1 MIGNNGHMSDATHGF
16 EGVLDYLTN
25 EILEG
30 RVVPGDRLP
39 NERILA
45 AQLGASRSAVREAIK
60 VLNAQ
65 GVLTSS
71 AGPGGGTRVAAR
83 QGAAL
88 GRMLR
93 LHVALDAISFTEVTE
108 TRVVLERAAATAAA
122 EQRNDAGLADLTA
135 IVAAMWAATDAASF
149 NQLDTSFHVA
159 IARLGANRLVR
170 DVTVAIRE
178 AVARPI
184 LLAEERLHVWDAMRE
199 RLNREHEGI
208 VEALRL
214 GDGELAA
221 QRCEDHIRSA
231 HRSLLP

>member
-1 MIGNNGHMSDATHGF
+1 MTDTTHGF

-39 NERILA
+39 NERVLA

-60 VLNAQ
+60 VLDAQ
-65 GVLTSS
+65 GVLTSL
-71 AGPGGGTRVAAR
+71 AGPGGGTRVAAQ
-83 QGAAL
+83 QGDAL

-93 LHVALDAISFTEVTE
+93 LHVALDAISFAEVTE
-108 TRVVLERAAATAAA
+108 TRVVLERAAAMAAA
-122 EQRNDAGLADLTA
+122 EQRDDAGLAELAA
-135 IVAAMWAATDAASF
+135 IIAAMWATPDAARF
-149 NQLDTSFHVA
+149 NSLDTSFHVT
-159 IARLGANRLVR
+159 IAGLGANRLIR

-184 LLAEERLHVWDAMRE
+184 LLAEQRLPGWDAMRE

-208 VEALRL
+208 VEALRW
-214 GDGELAA
+214 GDGALAA
-221 QRCEDHIRSA
+221 QRCEDHIRQA
-231 HRSLLP
+231 HRNLLP

>member
-93 LHVALDAISFTEVTE
+93 LHVALDAISFTEIG
-108 TRVVLERAAATAAA
+108 RA
-122 EQRNDAGLADLTA
+122 
-135 IVAAMWAATDAASF
+135 
-149 NQLDTSFHVA
+149 HV
-159 IARLGANRLVR
+159 
-170 DVTVAIRE
+170 
-178 AVARPI
+178 
-184 LLAEERLHVWDAMRE
+184 
-199 RLNREHEGI
+199 
-208 VEALRL
+208 
-214 GDGELAA
+214 
-221 QRCEDHIRSA
+221 
-231 HRSLLP
+231 